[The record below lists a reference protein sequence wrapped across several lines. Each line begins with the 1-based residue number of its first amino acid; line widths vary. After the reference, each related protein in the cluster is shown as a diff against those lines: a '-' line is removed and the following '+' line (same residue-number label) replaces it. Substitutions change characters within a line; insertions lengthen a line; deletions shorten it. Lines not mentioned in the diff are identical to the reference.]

1 MNNNPRIITNV
12 LNGINSTL
20 NIVNKAIPIYK
31 EAKPIINTVTK
42 TYKKVKDN
50 GKNIKKVIKLM
61 KLKNEI
67 KKDIST
73 NNRENTFVQPKPI
86 TNSNINNPKFFI

>member
-1 MNNNPRIITNV
+1 MNNNPSILNNV

-50 GKNIKKVIKLM
+50 GKEIPNLIKLM

-67 KKDIST
+67 KKDTNANNIQNKFNKRSQTLGNIS
-73 NNRENTFVQPKPI
+73 
-86 TNSNINNPKFFI
+86 NSDKH